1 MIVAVIPSVMVMMIT
16 SMIMT
21 IMTMNIFIPDMII
34 VLIAVLTK
42 NQERKEQGNKGRPG
56 VQNKTINN
64 NNMNNK

>member
-1 MIVAVIPSVMVMMIT
+1 MAVIPSVMVMMIT
-16 SMIMT
+16 SIIMA